1 MPRYDYICKNKKCD
15 TNTFEEVMGFNDS
28 GNVKCP
34 DCNKSTN
41 KRKDFYAFSHQWS
54 RDSRNDHLFP

>member
-15 TNTFEEVMGFNDS
+15 TDTFEEVMGFDDNDK
-28 GNVKCP
+28 VRCP
-34 DCNKSTN
+34 DCNRLTN

-54 RDSRNDHLFP
+54 HDARNDHLFP